1 MIDAQTLDGQAGTTT
16 MRTAR
21 RWVPGACVWCGDTD
35 AVEAYRNEPRC
46 ATCRE
51 NEEIIDGAR
60 RFLGMYGLRP
70 LGGTLQSDDEE
81 EREWRV
87 TARDARAV
95 LNQIKLETP
104 PDPAMVRKALRP
116 RAAAVVAET
125 APAPRRAAAPKS
137 TPAASAPAASAPTT
151 SVDMATLEARVTG
164 LLDQLASVD
173 EQITV
178 AEAGQGLAARARLT
192 DLGNQKASILRMLA
206 ALEKTRRGLDG

>member
-1 MIDAQTLDGQAGTTT
+1 M
-16 MRTAR
+16 
-21 RWVPGACVWCGDTD
+21 
-35 AVEAYRNEPRC
+35 YRNEPRC
-46 ATCRE
+46 GTCRE
-51 NEEIIDGAR
+51 NEEIIEGAR

-104 PDPAMVRKALRP
+104 PDPALVRKALRP

-125 APAPRRAAAPKS
+125 APAPRRTAAPKAASSGS
-137 TPAASAPAASAPTT
+137 TPAASAPTT
-151 SVDMATLEARVTG
+151 TVDMATLEARVTG

-206 ALEKTRRGLDG
+206 ALEKTRRGINS